1 MTARRPLLIAGSA
14 LAVLV
19 AVTGCTA
26 ESAQT
31 ESPPASATA
40 ATATASATATAQLP
54 LPTGTIGSGALTSD
68 NGTTGTV
75 HFSFDGALLTL
86 TIDDLVT
93 PTTDAVEAVI
103 AVHALP
109 TDQTCFDSGFRVPF
123 GTFEGGKATN
133 NAGDF
138 SIFSGDP
145 SGIDQVILVTI
156 PEWPYPSDTTCLA
169 TVVARAD
176 IRWAFEPLRSYLHPV
191 DSGVTGGARGVTES
205 IDGKLA
211 GYTVEPNDLIDEVA
225 ARFGITVDDL
235 FYLNNSRIPNAGQHT
250 LSVGERLNLSLADR

>member
-1 MTARRPLLIAGSA
+1 M
-14 LAVLV
+14 LV

-26 ESAQT
+26 ESAPT
-31 ESPPASATA
+31 EPPSASATA
-40 ATATASATATAQLP
+40 AAPVTSTPTVPTQLP
-54 LPTGTIGSGALTSD
+54 LPTGTIGSGPLTSD

-75 HFSFDGALLTL
+75 RFSFDGALLTL
-86 TIDDLVT
+86 SIDDLVS
-93 PTTDAVEAVI
+93 PTTDAVAAVI

-109 TDQTCFDSGFRVPF
+109 PDQTCFDSGFRVPF

-133 NAGDF
+133 NSGDF

-156 PEWPYPSDTTCLA
+156 PEWPFPSDTTCLA

-176 IRWAFEPLRSYLHPV
+176 IRWTFEPLRSYLHPV

-205 IDGKLA
+205 IDGRLSA
-211 GYTVEPNDLIDEVA
+211 YTVEPNDLIDEVA
-225 ARFGITVDDL
+225 ARFGITVDDI